1 MPQAAVLNLQGEEIG
16 QVELDATL
24 FDVEPNM
31 DLIHQALLYVDNQ
44 RAQLRGRTL
53 TRAQVNRTGAKMTRQ
68 KGLGRARH
76 GDRGAPTFVGGA
88 RAHAPKGERHR
99 QRMPK
104 KMRRRAVAG
113 VLTAQFRKG
122 LLRFVEDLRPEQIS
136 TRTMAEALENLRCS
150 RGKILAV
157 VSSEEYYNEALDRSC
172 RNLPRFILRCAPHF
186 NVRDLLAA
194 DHIIMS
200 QGALAELKPGG
211 GEDA

>member
-1 MPQAAVLNLQGEEIG
+1 MPQAAIQNLQGEEVG

-24 FDVEPNM
+24 FDVEPNR

-44 RAQLRGRTL
+44 RAQLRGITQ
-53 TRAQVNRTGAKMTRQ
+53 TRAEVSRTGAKVYRQ

-99 QRMPK
+99 HSMPK
-104 KMRRRAVAG
+104 KMRRLATAG
-113 VLTAQFRKG
+113 VLTAQYRKG
-122 LLRFVEDLRPEQIS
+122 LMRFVADLHLEHTS
-136 TRTMAEALENLRCS
+136 TKLMAEALENLRCS
-150 RGKILAV
+150 RGRILAV
-157 VSSEEYYNEALDRSC
+157 VSKDEYYSEALDKSC

-186 NVRDLLAA
+186 NVRDLLVA

-200 QGALAELKPGG
+200 QGALAELKSR
-211 GEDA
+211 GEA